1 MHNKKFVF
9 SQIVAFLD
17 QDKFRYIVQT
27 KEGDKYIKHFSCW
40 NQLLTLMFGQLS
52 ARNSLRD
59 LITLLQAHSRK
70 LFHLGIGRRVTLS
83 NLAKANE
90 HRQSIIFKE
99 FAQHVISIASQRKV
113 HDALRLE
120 GHVYAFDSSTIDL
133 CLNLFDWAKFRTTKS
148 GIKLH
153 VLYDVELQI
162 PSFFLITNANGH
174 DSKVMDEIPY
184 QSGAYYIFD
193 RAYNAFKQL
202 HLIHQTKAY
211 FVVRAKKN
219 LRYAIVSQKTDL
231 EKEVLLDAQIE
242 LTGMNARKYYPQRL
256 RMIRFWDEEKQRE
269 FYFLTNNNKLKAGKV
284 ALLYKQRWQVE
295 LFFKWLKGHLPVK
308 KFWGQSRN
316 AVEIQIY
323 VAVITH
329 GLLSIIKDSMHITY
343 STYEMLHIIGAS
355 LLDTTPLQE
364 LLSQTNSQNV
374 KEHDIVNKQLMFDF

>member
-1 MHNKKFVF
+1 MYFLKSWHFLTKKSFVT
-9 SQIVAFLD
+9 
-17 QDKFRYIVQT
+17 IVQT

-40 NQLLTLMFGQLS
+40 NQLLTLMFGQLR
-52 ARNSLRD
+52 ALNSLRD

-99 FAQHVISIASQRKV
+99 FAQHVISIASQKKV

-148 GIKLH
+148 GIKLL

-193 RAYNAFKQL
+193 RAYNAFRQL
-202 HLIHQTKAY
+202 NLIHQTKAY

-219 LRYAIVSQKTDL
+219 LRYAINSQKTDL
-231 EKEVLLDAQIE
+231 EKDVLLDAQIE

-256 RMIRFWDEEKQRE
+256 RMIRFGDEEKQRE
-269 FYFLTNNNKLKAGKV
+269 FYFLTNNNKLKVGKV
-284 ALLYKQRWQVE
+284 ALLYKLRWQVE

-343 STYEMLHIIGAS
+343 SMYEMLQIIGAS

-364 LLSQTNSQNV
+364 LLNQTNSQNV
-374 KEHDIVNKQLMFDF
+374 KEHDIVNIQLMFDF

>member
-40 NQLLTLMFGQLS
+40 NQLLTLMFGQLR

-99 FAQHVISIASQRKV
+99 FAQHVISIASQKKV

-153 VLYDVELQI
+153 VLYDVELQT

-174 DSKVMDEIPY
+174 DSEVMDEIPY

-193 RAYNAFKQL
+193 RAYNAFRQL
-202 HLIHQTKAY
+202 NFIHQTKAY

-219 LRYAIVSQKTDL
+219 LRYAISSQKTDL
-231 EKEVLLDAQIE
+231 EKDVLLDAQIE

-269 FYFLTNNNKLKAGKV
+269 FYFLINNKLKAGKV
-284 ALLYKQRWQVE
+284 ALLYKLRWQVE

-343 STYEMLHIIGAS
+343 STYEMLQIIGAPS
-355 LLDTTPLQE
+355 
-364 LLSQTNSQNV
+364 
-374 KEHDIVNKQLMFDF
+374 